1 MSESLSNG
9 HAAWVWIDMNGHGP
23 RWHLVVPV
31 AHEDDMNDDDEAPC
45 WQALFP
51 LMDDHRC
58 EIEELIGCPERVVLY
73 PQTKPTEGEIAD
85 AEMRAED
92 ASDAG

>member
-1 MSESLSNG
+1 MSDTLSKG
-9 HAAWVWIDMNGHGP
+9 HAAWVWMDMTGHGP

-31 AHEDDMNDDDEAPC
+31 AREDDGDEDDETPA

-51 LMDDHRC
+51 LLDDHRC
-58 EIEELIGCPERVVLY
+58 EIEELVGCPERAILY

-85 AEMRAED
+85 AKERAED
-92 ASDAG
+92 AGHDG